1 MRKNQAKEKLLGG
14 GTIYGVF
21 CNFYSPAI
29 VELIGHI
36 GFDFVLIDAEHG
48 PAGVESCEHM
58 VRAAES
64 AGVMAFARIA
74 MNIRQNILRYLDT
87 GPSGVQLPMI
97 NTGTEAEAAVQAV
110 KYPPQG
116 RRGLASVR
124 AADFGLKVPLGD
136 YARISNRETLVAVQ
150 IETVAA
156 VNNLA
161 EILAVEGID
170 VFFIGPNDL
179 SASMGYVG
187 QPAHP
192 EVQVTIEKLV
202 SDIHRAG
209 RIAGTTAYSHEALIK
224 AKERGFRYILY
235 NVIPMMAKSGREY
248 LKLARDGTQTP
259 S

>member
-14 GTIYGVF
+14 DNIYGVF

-29 VELIGHI
+29 VELIGHT

-48 PAGVESCEHM
+48 PTGVESCEHM

-64 AGVMAFARIA
+64 AGIAAFVRIA
-74 MNIRQNILRYLDT
+74 MNIRQNILRYLDA
-87 GPSGVQLPMI
+87 GSLGIQLPMI
-97 NTGTEAEAAVQAV
+97 NTGTEARAAVQAV

-124 AADFGLKVPLGD
+124 AAEFGLKTLLGD
-136 YARISNRETLVAVQ
+136 YARKANEETLVAVQ
-150 IETVAA
+150 IETVEA

-161 EILAVEGID
+161 DILAVEGID
-170 VFFIGPNDL
+170 VFFVGPNDL

-192 EVQVTIEKLV
+192 EVQATIEKLV

-209 RIAGTTAYSHEALIK
+209 RIAGTTAYSHEALLK

-235 NVIPMMAKSGREY
+235 NVTPMMARAGREY
-248 LKLARDGTQTP
+248 LQLARRE
-259 S
+259 